1 MWLTNC
7 GATSSLV
14 RSDQVPNRKLQ
25 HPYEIV
31 KLERNEIVSHLFC
44 AVNPNRVP
52 PVAHVWV
59 DRLLVLE
66 VRAPDAALRPLRDPH
81 RFLPAILAQ
90 GVRPAPSSCNSQRMI
105 YDRNSQ

>member
-1 MWLTNC
+1 
-7 GATSSLV
+7 
-14 RSDQVPNRKLQ
+14 VPNRKLQ

-66 VRAPDAALRPLRDPH
+66 VRGSGCGADAFAGPSQIFARDS
-81 RFLPAILAQ
+81 RSGGAACTLKMQQSAYDSRQ
-90 GVRPAPSSCNSQRMI
+90 ESQE
-105 YDRNSQ
+105 